1 MLQPNPPIPY
11 RADLETPDADEQVAI
26 DDIKESM
33 LYIIGK
39 THEDLGHAQRSVHA
53 KSHALLEASVTV
65 HPDLPAELRQGIF
78 AEPGRIYPAI
88 VRISTIPGDP
98 LRDSVSLPRGLAIKL
113 FDVEGVRLP
122 GSEDDA
128 TQDFLFASAPAFAA
142 PDAAGFAKNLKLI
155 SRTTDRVE
163 WAKGALSWILRP
175 IVKGLEAMGAD
186 AGALKAMG
194 GYPETHPLG
203 ERYYTQVPL
212 RFGDYVAKLDI
223 VPRSESFRALTDL
236 RIDLSEGPDIL
247 REEVAG
253 VMTRF
258 GGEWT
263 LRAQLCRN
271 LETQPIEDASVVW
284 PEEDSPYLEIATIRV
299 GPQTSWSEGRS
310 RAVDDGLTFRPW
322 RGVEVHRPLG
332 NVMRA
337 RREVYP
343 VAQQRRSEL
352 IGCPMH
358 EPRTRPDLP

>member
-1 MLQPNPPIPY
+1 MQPSPPIPY
-11 RADLETPDADEQVAI
+11 SADLETPDANEQAAI
-26 DDIKESM
+26 DDITESM

-53 KSHALLEASVTV
+53 KSHALLEATVTV
-65 HPDLPAELRQGIF
+65 HDALPPELRQGIF
-78 AEPGRIYPAI
+78 AEPGRTYPAI
-88 VRISTIPGDP
+88 IRISTIPGDP
-98 LRDSVSLPRGLAIKL
+98 LRDSVSLPRGLALKL
-113 FDVEGVRLP
+113 FGVDGARLP
-122 GSEDDA
+122 ESLEDS

-155 SRTTDRVE
+155 SRTTDRIE
-163 WAKGALSWILRP
+163 WAKSALSWILRP
-175 IVKGLEAMGAD
+175 IVNGLEAMGAD

-203 ERYYTQVPL
+203 ERYFTQVPS

-236 RIDLSEGPDIL
+236 RLDLSEGPDVL
-247 REEVAG
+247 REAVAD
-253 VMTRF
+253 VLSVK

-284 PEEDSPYLEIATIRV
+284 PEEDSPYLDIATIRV
-299 GPQTSWSEGRS
+299 APQTSWSEGRS

-322 RGVEVHRPLG
+322 RGVEAHRPLG

-337 RREVYP
+337 RRHVYP
-343 VAQQRRSEL
+343 IAAGRRAEL
-352 IGCPMH
+352 TGCPMH
-358 EPRTRPDLP
+358 EPRSRPNLP

>member
-1 MLQPNPPIPY
+1 MQPNTPIRY
-11 RADLETPDADEQVAI
+11 HADLESPSADEKEAI
-26 DDIKESM
+26 EDIKESM
-33 LYIIGK
+33 LYIIEK

-53 KSHALLEASVTV
+53 KSHALLEASITV
-65 HPDLPAELRQGIF
+65 HPDLSAELRQGIF
-78 AEPGRIYPAI
+78 AAPGRTYPAI
-88 VRISTIPGDP
+88 IRISTIPGDP
-98 LRDSVSLPRGLAIKL
+98 LRDSVSLPRGFAIKL
-113 FDVEGVRLP
+113 FDVEGTRLP
-122 GSEDDA
+122 GSEGDL

-163 WAKGALSWILRP
+163 WAKSALSWILRP
-175 IVKGLEAMGAD
+175 IVRGLEAMGAD

-203 ERYYTQVPL
+203 EHYYTQVPL

-223 VPRSESFRALTDL
+223 VPRSESFKRLVDE
-236 RIDLSEGPDIL
+236 RIDLSEGPDVL
-247 REEVAG
+247 REAVAEVMA
-253 VMTRF
+253 RD

-284 PEEDSPYLEIATIRV
+284 PEEDSPYLEIATISV
-299 GPQTSWSEGRS
+299 APQTGWSEGRS

-322 RGVEVHRPLG
+322 RGIEQHRPLG

-343 VAQQRRSEL
+343 VAAAKRSAL

-358 EPRTRPDLP
+358 EPKSRPDLP

>member
-1 MLQPNPPIPY
+1 MQPSPPIPY
-11 RADLETPDADEQVAI
+11 SADLETLDANEQAAI
-26 DDIKESM
+26 DDITESM

-53 KSHALLEASVTV
+53 KSHALLEATVTV
-65 HPDLPAELRQGIF
+65 NDALTPELRQGIF
-78 AEPGRIYPAI
+78 AEPGRTYPAI
-88 VRISTIPGDP
+88 IRISTIPGDP
-98 LRDSVSLPRGLAIKL
+98 LRDSVSLPRGLALKL
-113 FDVEGVRLP
+113 FGVDGARLP
-122 GSEDDA
+122 ESLEDN

-155 SRTTDRVE
+155 SRTTDRIE
-163 WAKGALSWILRP
+163 WAKSALSWILRP
-175 IVKGLEAMGAD
+175 IVNGLEAMGAD

-203 ERYYTQVPL
+203 ERYFTQVPS

-236 RIDLSEGPDIL
+236 RLDLSEGPDVL
-247 REEVAG
+247 REAVAN
-253 VMTRF
+253 VLSAQ

-284 PEEDSPYLEIATIRV
+284 PEEDSPYLDIAIIRV
-299 GPQTSWSEGRS
+299 APQTSWSEGRS

-322 RGVEVHRPLG
+322 RGVEAHRPLG
-332 NVMRA
+332 SVMRA
-337 RREVYP
+337 RRHVYP
-343 VAQQRRSEL
+343 IAAGRRAEL
-352 IGCPMH
+352 TGCPMH
-358 EPRTRPDLP
+358 EPRSRPNLP

>member
-1 MLQPNPPIPY
+1 MQPNPPIAY
-11 RADLETPDADEQVAI
+11 HADLETPGADEQAAI
-26 DDIKESM
+26 EDITESM

-39 THEDLGHAQRSVHA
+39 THEDLGHALRSVHA

-65 HPDLPAELRQGIF
+65 HDTLPAELRQGIF
-78 AEPGRIYPAI
+78 SEPGRTYPAI

-98 LRDSVSLPRGLAIKL
+98 LRDSVSLPRGLAIKV
-113 FDVEGVRLP
+113 FEVEGERLP
-122 GSEDDA
+122 DSGNDT

-163 WAKGALSWILRP
+163 WAKSALSWILRP
-175 IVKGLEAMGAD
+175 IVKGLEAIGAD
-186 AGALKAMG
+186 AGTLKAMG

-203 ERYYTQVPL
+203 ERYYTQVPS

-223 VPRSESFRALTDL
+223 VPRSENFRALTDL
-236 RIDLSEGPDIL
+236 RLDLSEGPDVL
-247 REEVAG
+247 REAVAD
-253 VMTRF
+253 VMSRQ

-271 LETQPIEDASVVW
+271 LDTQPIEDASVVW
-284 PEEDSPYLEIATIRV
+284 PEEDSPYLDIATIRV
-299 GPQTSWSEGRS
+299 APQTSWSEGRS

-322 RGVEVHRPLG
+322 RGVDAHRPLG

-337 RREVYP
+337 RRHVYP
-343 VAQQRRSEL
+343 VAAGRRAEL
-352 IGCPMH
+352 TGCPMH
-358 EPRTRPDLP
+358 EPKSRPSLP